1 MNWQGKTRSKGA
13 RPRAGSGSLSE
24 NWALAANYWN
34 FFAKELFMGSVLS
47 GLFGGGQSAPSI
59 EVSDPITPPTSA
71 VAADPISAA
80 VRQVEQRRLKAR
92 RAMAGTLLTG
102 KSSEKTDS
110 LL

>member
-1 MNWQGKTRSKGA
+1 
-13 RPRAGSGSLSE
+13 
-24 NWALAANYWN
+24 
-34 FFAKELFMGSVLS
+34 MGSVVS
-47 GLFGGGQSAPSI
+47 SLFGGAQSAPSI

-71 VAADPISAA
+71 VTADPISAA